1 MKHKRGDTFDFIVL
15 LPESVVGD
23 FVGYVPTCQIR
34 DMQDVLISDVVTD
47 WVDPDTAAA
56 VSLQVAETQ
65 AWPIGPAVFDIQFR
79 RESDQNTI
87 STWPKVLH
95 IVADVTRP

>member
-34 DMQDVLISDVVTD
+34 DMQDTLIADVVTA
-47 WVDPDTAAA
+47 WVDPDTAAS
-56 VSLQVAETQ
+56 VSLHVTDTQ
-65 AWPIGPAVFDIQFR
+65 AWPLGAAVFDIEFTR
-79 RESDQNTI
+79 TSPADVV
-87 STWPKVLH
+87 STWSKVLH
-95 IVADVTRP
+95 IVADVTRS